1 MSELQVIGLGCF
13 LTGMATGIGLLAWI
27 LHRTD
32 KHLEARTHGQVGP

>member
-32 KHLEARTHGQVGP
+32 KQLEATSHDQVRP